1 MVDVCL
7 DSSVIIGLAQLTEQK
22 IKQIQKTKNPNEL
35 PLVDI
40 IKILM
45 NQEINVIVSQTIYN
59 EIKRGKNHDKGVA
72 QDFLNNTCEVLH
84 PTQEEKDLSKKLLH
98 DYGNLLIDGKTAIC
112 EAQDYT
118 QKNYRDASIIAE
130 ICAEQKF
137 RNKRIPFITANI
149 ADVKDAKRIN
159 DINKKYDLPN
169 MLICPISRYKE
180 AINFAQKEDRRQPP
194 PFSC

>member
-1 MVDVCL
+1 M
-7 DSSVIIGLAQLTEQK
+7 
-22 IKQIQKTKNPNEL
+22 
-35 PLVDI
+35 
-40 IKILM
+40 
-45 NQEINVIVSQTIYN
+45 
-59 EIKRGKNHDKGVA
+59 
-72 QDFLNNTCEVLH
+72 
-84 PTQEEKDLSKKLLH
+84 
-98 DYGNLLIDGKTAIC
+98 LIDGKTAIC

-118 QKNYRDASIIAE
+118 QKNYRDASIISE

>member
-22 IKQIQKTKNPNEL
+22 IKNIKKTKNPNEL
-35 PLVDI
+35 PLVEI
-40 IKILM
+40 IEMLM
-45 NQEINVIVSQTIYN
+45 KQEFNIIVPQTVYN

-72 QDFLNNTCEVLH
+72 QDFLNDSCEILH

-98 DYGNLLIDGKTAIC
+98 DYGNFLIEGKTAIC

-118 QKNYRDASIIAE
+118 QKNYRDACIISE

-149 ADVKDAKRIN
+149 EDVKDAKRIN

-169 MLICPISRYKE
+169 LLICPISRYIE

-194 PFSC
+194 PFSS